1 MRVMHLWALLS
12 FKMSDGRH
20 ECVCARVLTGGVA
33 VREAV
38 PCLGGYLLWR
48 GASGVEYAFA
58 RDSLTLHRPVLI
70 GEAVYMHNNVRWEAA
85 ATAR

>member
-12 FKMSDGRH
+12 FKLSDGRH

-38 PCLGGYLLWR
+38 LCLGGYLLWR

-58 RDSLTLHRPVLI
+58 KGSLALHRP
-70 GEAVYMHNNVRWEAA
+70 G
-85 ATAR
+85 